1 MKKIVLIVPSLNMG
15 GMERVLVN
23 YANLFARNSYDVTV
37 LNLTGDDPAI
47 VGDFHKSIRYERC
60 YVPVPHITR
69 AKFKDILRF
78 HFRVLPWRKWI
89 QFHSAKYLQKK
100 YIKGRY
106 DVQIGFCGSPSIK
119 IVSGCKDK
127 TVQTIGWIHGVNI
140 YNDVPSAGGIKKAKK
155 LYESINKL
163 ICVSEKAKEN
173 VESVF
178 NVKKAYVLH
187 NPNDRETI
195 LRKAAD
201 LDVPEK
207 KKFTMITVARIDEL
221 SKRFSR
227 MLNVVKR
234 LNADGFNFDY
244 WIVGDGIDYQTVV
257 QQAKN
262 DGLDNV
268 TFFGQQ
274 ENPYKYMQQADLYV
288 AASAY
293 EAFSMV
299 MMEAIILAKPMLSTE
314 VSGAAEMLGGGEYGM
329 IVENSE
335 EGLYQGLKKILE
347 DRVLFEHYVQKAE
360 ERKNYLSEGEIM
372 ERLGTILADGA
383 EV

>member
-1 MKKIVLIVPSLNMG
+1 M
-15 GMERVLVN
+15 
-23 YANLFARNSYDVTV
+23 
-37 LNLTGDDPAI
+37 
-47 VGDFHKSIRYERC
+47 
-60 YVPVPHITR
+60 
-69 AKFKDILRF
+69 
-78 HFRVLPWRKWI
+78 
-89 QFHSAKYLQKK
+89 
-100 YIKGRY
+100 
-106 DVQIGFCGSPSIK
+106 
-119 IVSGCKDK
+119 
-127 TVQTIGWIHGVNI
+127 
-140 YNDVPSAGGIKKAKK
+140 
-155 LYESINKL
+155 
-163 ICVSEKAKEN
+163 
-173 VESVF
+173 
-178 NVKKAYVLH
+178 
-187 NPNDRETI
+187 
-195 LRKAAD
+195 
-201 LDVPEK
+201 PEK

-347 DRVLFEHYVQKAE
+347 DRALFEHYVQKAE
-360 ERKNYLSEGEIM
+360 ERKNYLSEDEIM
-372 ERLGTILADGA
+372 ERLETILADGA